1 MKKISVNQ
9 IISVTRKQ
17 PFTGNSLKFLQ
28 DALDEDKAGIIKAFI
43 TQSIGSYSLTTPY
56 VISGCVYDNTSLYGV
71 TAGEIFYGGKYYQ
84 TTAIANNTS
93 TNIPRFVLT
102 KTQDAVADPL
112 EFTNGDILNVH
123 DIYKYVATD
132 AASGGDF
139 DATDLVSAYGSGK
152 IAVELT
158 NATQTDSVGT
168 YIDMTSLSYTI
179 PKTAKYK
186 ITLLANPQSA
196 TGSSGGLPV
205 DVQAAS
211 YFRIYNSTDASVLDE
226 KFTQNR
232 AYLDLGTGGSYILNL
247 TASFSVN
254 CSTIV
259 TLTAGKVI
267 KAQFRTYFGSTT
279 TTNNKMFIEEM

>member
-56 VISGCVYDNTSLYGV
+56 VISGCVVSDAGKDV
-71 TAGEIFYGGKYYQ
+71 TAGEIFYGGKYYE
-84 TTAIANNTS
+84 TTAVNGT
-93 TNIPRFVLT
+93 TNVAQFILT

-132 AASGGDF
+132 VASGGDF
-139 DATDLVSAYGSGK
+139 DSYNLVSAYGSGK

-158 NATQTDSVGT
+158 NATQTDSGGT

-196 TGSSGGLPV
+196 TASSGGLPV

-267 KAQFRTYFGSTT
+267 KAQFKTYFGSTT

>member
-139 DATDLVSAYGSGK
+139 DATDLVSIYAGSSNKFTYYAERLTTRNETTGTPPIDAAAEIFTFTTPNDGK
-152 IAVELT
+152 TRDLLITLT
-158 NATQTDSVGT
+158 SNLDATYSGFTFGYNTNIKKATVSVSTNSIQKPNGDTEVFVHNYLATSVAPNTVFSIEDFRSSTTKGT
-168 YIDMTSLSYTI
+168 VYRSSLSVI
-179 PKTAKYK
+179 
-186 ITLLANPQSA
+186 
-196 TGSSGGLPV
+196 
-205 DVQAAS
+205 
-211 YFRIYNSTDASVLDE
+211 
-226 KFTQNR
+226 
-232 AYLDLGTGGSYILNL
+232 
-247 TASFSVN
+247 SF
-254 CSTIV
+254 
-259 TLTAGKVI
+259 
-267 KAQFRTYFGSTT
+267 Y
-279 TTNNKMFIEEM
+279 

>member
-43 TQSIGSYSLTTPY
+43 TQSVGSYSLTTPY
-56 VISGCVYDNTSLYGV
+56 VISGCVVSDAGKDV
-71 TAGEIFYGGKYYQ
+71 TAGEIFYGGKYYE
-84 TTAIANNTS
+84 TTAVNGT
-93 TNIPRFVLT
+93 TNVAQFILT

-132 AASGGDF
+132 VASGGDF
-139 DATDLVSAYGSGK
+139 DSSDLVSAYGSGK

-158 NATQTDSVGT
+158 NATQTDSGGT

-196 TGSSGGLPV
+196 TGSSGSLPV

>member
-56 VISGCVYDNTSLYGV
+56 VISGCVVSDAGKDV
-71 TAGEIFYGGKYYQ
+71 TAGEIFYGGKYYE
-84 TTAIANNTS
+84 TTAVNGT
-93 TNIPRFVLT
+93 TNVARFILT

-123 DIYKYVATD
+123 DVYKYVATD
-132 AASGGDF
+132 VASGGDF
-139 DATDLVSAYGSGK
+139 TSADLVSAYGSGK

-158 NATQTDSVGT
+158 NATQTDSGGT

-196 TGSSGGLPV
+196 TASSGSLPV

-267 KAQFRTYFGSTT
+267 KAQFRTYFGYTT

>member
-43 TQSIGSYSLTTPY
+43 TQSVGSYSLTTPY
-56 VISGCVYDNTSLYGV
+56 VISGCVVSDAGKDV
-71 TAGEIFYGGKYYQ
+71 TAGEIFYGGKYYE
-84 TTAIANNTS
+84 TTAVNGT
-93 TNIPRFVLT
+93 TNVAQFILT

-132 AASGGDF
+132 VASGGDF
-139 DATDLVSAYGSGK
+139 DSSDLVSAYGSGK

-158 NATQTDSVGT
+158 NATQTDSGGT

-196 TGSSGGLPV
+196 TGSYGGLPV

>member
-43 TQSIGSYSLTTPY
+43 TQSVGSYSLTTPY
-56 VISGCVYDNTSLYGV
+56 VISGCVVSDAGKDV
-71 TAGEIFYGGKYYQ
+71 TAGEIFYGGKYYE
-84 TTAIANNTS
+84 TTAVNGT
-93 TNIPRFVLT
+93 TNVAQFILT

-123 DIYKYVATD
+123 DIYKYIATD
-132 AASGGDF
+132 VASGGDF
-139 DATDLVSAYGSGK
+139 TSAALVSAYGSGK

-158 NATQTDSVGT
+158 NATQTDSGGT

-196 TGSSGGLPV
+196 TGSSGSLPV

-211 YFRIYNSTDASVLDE
+211 FFRIYNSTDSVVLDE
-226 KFTQNR
+226 KFVQNR
-232 AYLDLGTGGSYILNL
+232 AYLDLGTAGSYILNL
-247 TASFSVN
+247 TSSFSVN

-267 KAQFRTYFGSTT
+267 NAQFRTYFGSTT
-279 TTNNKMFIEEM
+279 TTKNKMFIEEI

>member
-56 VISGCVYDNTSLYGV
+56 VISGCVVSDAGKDV
-71 TAGEIFYGGKYYQ
+71 TAGEIFYGGKYYE
-84 TTAIANNTS
+84 TTAVNGT
-93 TNIPRFVLT
+93 TNVARFILT

-132 AASGGDF
+132 VASGGDF

-158 NATQTDSVGT
+158 NATQTDTGGT
-168 YIDMTSLSYTI
+168 FVDMTSLSYTI
-179 PKTAKYK
+179 TKAGTYK
-186 ITLLANPQSA
+186 ITLIANPDSA
-196 TGSSGGLPV
+196 NSINSLTLPV
-205 DVQAAS
+205 TNNNAS
-211 YFRIYNSTDASVLDE
+211 HFRLYNSSDSIILDE
-226 KFTQNR
+226 KYIQNQVG
-232 AYLDLGTGGSYILNL
+232 LDLSAGGSATLSLRNQD
-247 TASFSVN
+247 SV
-254 CSTIV
+254 CCMAIETFAV
-259 TLTAGKVI
+259 GKVI
-267 KAQFRTYFGSTT
+267 KAQFKTDSASTT
-279 TTNNKMFIEEM
+279 TKFNKMFIEEL

>member
-1 MKKISVNQ
+1 
-9 IISVTRKQ
+9 
-17 PFTGNSLKFLQ
+17 
-28 DALDEDKAGIIKAFI
+28 
-43 TQSIGSYSLTTPY
+43 
-56 VISGCVYDNTSLYGV
+56 
-71 TAGEIFYGGKYYQ
+71 
-84 TTAIANNTS
+84 
-93 TNIPRFVLT
+93 
-102 KTQDAVADPL
+102 
-112 EFTNGDILNVH
+112 
-123 DIYKYVATD
+123 
-132 AASGGDF
+132 
-139 DATDLVSAYGSGK
+139 
-152 IAVELT
+152 
-158 NATQTDSVGT
+158 
-168 YIDMTSLSYTI
+168 MTSLSYTI

-196 TGSSGGLPV
+196 TASSGSLPG

-211 YFRIYNSTDASVLDE
+211 YFRIYNSTDASILDE

-267 KAQFRTYFGSTT
+267 KAQFRTYFGYTT

>member
-56 VISGCVYDNTSLYGV
+56 VISGCVVSDAGKDV
-71 TAGEIFYGGKYYQ
+71 TAGEIFYGGKYYE
-84 TTAIANNTS
+84 TTAVNGT
-93 TNIPRFVLT
+93 TNVARFILT
-102 KTQDAVADPL
+102 KTQDSVADPL

-132 AASGGDF
+132 VASGGDF
-139 DATDLVSAYGSGK
+139 TSANLVSAYGSGK

-158 NATQTDSVGT
+158 NATQTDSGGT

-196 TGSSGGLPV
+196 TASSGSLPV

-211 YFRIYNSTDASVLDE
+211 YFRIYNSTDSSVLDE

-267 KAQFRTYFGSTT
+267 KAQFRTYFGSTV

>member
-43 TQSIGSYSLTTPY
+43 TQSVGSYSLTTPY
-56 VISGCVYDNTSLYGV
+56 VISGCVVSDAGKDV
-71 TAGEIFYGGKYYQ
+71 TAGEIFYGGKYYE
-84 TTAIANNTS
+84 TTAVNGT
-93 TNIPRFVLT
+93 TNVAQFILT

-132 AASGGDF
+132 VASGGDF
-139 DATDLVSAYGSGK
+139 TSAALVSAYGSGK

-158 NATQTDSVGT
+158 NATQTDSGGT

-196 TGSSGGLPV
+196 TGSSGSLPV

-211 YFRIYNSTDASVLDE
+211 FFRIYNSTDSVVLDE
-226 KFTQNR
+226 KFVQNR
-232 AYLDLGTGGSYILNL
+232 AYLDLGTAGSYILNL
-247 TASFSVN
+247 TSSFSVN

-267 KAQFRTYFGSTT
+267 NAQFRTYFGSTT
-279 TTNNKMFIEEM
+279 TTKNKMFIEEI

>member
-43 TQSIGSYSLTTPY
+43 TQNLGSYSLTTPY
-56 VISGCVYDNTSLYGV
+56 VISGCVVSDAGKDV
-71 TAGEIFYGGKYYQ
+71 TAGEIFYGGKYYE
-84 TTAIANNTS
+84 TTAVNGT
-93 TNIPRFVLT
+93 TNVAQFILT

-132 AASGGDF
+132 VASGGDF
-139 DATDLVSAYGSGK
+139 TSAALVSAYGSGK

-158 NATQTDSVGT
+158 NATQTDSGGT

-196 TGSSGGLPV
+196 TGSSGSLPV

-211 YFRIYNSTDASVLDE
+211 YFRIYNSTDSVVLDE

>member
-28 DALDEDKAGIIKAFI
+28 DALDEDKAAIIKAFI
-43 TQSIGSYSLTTPY
+43 TQNLGSYSLTTPY
-56 VISGCVYDNTSLYGV
+56 VISGCVVSNAGKWV
-71 TAGEIFYGGKYYQ
+71 TAGEIFYGGKYYE
-84 TTAIANNTS
+84 TTAVNGT
-93 TNIPRFVLT
+93 TNVAQFILT

-132 AASGGDF
+132 VASGGDF
-139 DATDLVSAYGSGK
+139 DSSDLVSAYGSGK

-158 NATQTDSVGT
+158 NATQTDSGGT

-196 TGSSGGLPV
+196 TGSSGSLPV